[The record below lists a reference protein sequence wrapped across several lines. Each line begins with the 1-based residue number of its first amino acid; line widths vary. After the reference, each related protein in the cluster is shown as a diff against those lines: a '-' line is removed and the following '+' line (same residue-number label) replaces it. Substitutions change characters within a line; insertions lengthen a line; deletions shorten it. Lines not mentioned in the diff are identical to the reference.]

1 MRSDVTIFVV
11 DDDEAVRDSF
21 SWTLEGAG
29 YNVSCY
35 TSADAFLE
43 KYDTSKPGC
52 LLLDVR
58 MPGMSGLELQEV
70 LLSRMKPEDFPLPV
84 IFVTGHGDI
93 QMAVKTMKRGAIDFI
108 EKPFKDKDLFGLI
121 DRAIERAMSNWEER
135 GTRARSARLLDQ
147 LTPREREVLDCVV
160 AGKLNKQI
168 ADQLGI
174 SIKTVEA
181 HRSHV
186 MSKLGARSVAEA
198 VQIVLGQ
205 NIKKSG
211 ITHNNDNP
219 TSNG

>member
-1 MRSDVTIFVV
+1 MRSDVTVFVV

-29 YNVSCY
+29 YNVSSY
-35 TSADAFLE
+35 PSADLFLE
-43 KYDTSKPGC
+43 SYDSSKPGC

-70 LLSRMKPEDFPLPV
+70 ILSRSSPEIFPLPI
-84 IFVTGHGDI
+84 IFVTGHGDV
-93 QMAVKTMKRGAIDFI
+93 QMAVKTMKRGAVDFI
-108 EKPFKDKDLFGLI
+108 EKPFKDTDLFSLI
-121 DRAIERAMSNWEER
+121 DRAIERAMAKWEES
-135 GTRARSARLLDQ
+135 GVRARSARLLDQ

-160 AGKLNKQI
+160 AGRLNKQI

-198 VQIVLGQ
+198 VQIALG
-205 NIKKSG
+205 KSVRKG
-211 ITHNNDNP
+211 NNSHN
-219 TSNG
+219 SSSA